1 MSGYMARKKSNPE
14 SPDKPKLGQRARKVL
29 QRKEHILTVSA
40 RLFRERGF
48 HAVSIDEVGTAAGM
62 SGPAMYKYFSDKGSI
77 LAALLDRG
85 TGIAKAAFEAIDRE
99 GLSDIDLLNERVR
112 VCIEFTGEVRDALVV
127 AVREANSIPEW
138 YRDDFLREQRL
149 IREVH
154 VDILMRIRPE
164 LSKADARYICSNV
177 FQGLISSSV
186 YLYPAD
192 TPARKKRLAQMAMA
206 ALFA

>member
-1 MSGYMARKKSNPE
+1 MAQPNSRVSAPI
-14 SPDKPKLGQRARKVL
+14 DKPKVDLRARKIQ
-29 QRKEHILTVSA
+29 QRKNHILMVAA

-48 HAVSIDEVGTAAGM
+48 HAVSIDQVGTAAGM
-62 SGPAMYKYFSDKGSI
+62 SGPAMYKYFSDKGAI
-77 LAALLDRG
+77 LSALLDRG
-85 TGIAKAAFEAIDRE
+85 ISIAIAAFEAIDNE
-99 GLSDIDLLNERVR
+99 GLSDLELLKERVR
-112 VCIEFTGEVRDALVV
+112 VYIEFAGEVRDALVV

-138 YRDDFLREQRL
+138 YRDDFLREQRR
-149 IREVH
+149 IREID

-164 LSKADARYICSNV
+164 LSKSEARYICSNV

-192 TPARKKRLAQMAMA
+192 TPMRRKRLTKMALA